1 MAVSRKISNIAIIKF
16 FDFFGGKIMTFL
28 GSLMDGYSGLFL
40 DVYRRRQIS
49 FGIYDI
55 AKSLTIPGWGV
66 IITLLI
72 QSVYMIAVGIE
83 RWLTYNKAKAA
94 VASVC
99 SESCQA
105 LKNSNIDE
113 AINISD
119 KHKDSHLAMVVSSGL
134 KEFAAHQGNTDISA
148 DEMEASKRALERA
161 IAVKTAELKRGL
173 AGLATVG
180 STAPFVGLFGT
191 VVGIIGAF
199 QALQANESAG
209 IGAVGGAIAEALV
222 ATAFGILVAIPAVWL
237 FNYFTNK
244 VTSFGVEME
253 NSASELVDY
262 FIKQRA
268 KQLRRLVG
276 TISRFCKGEYLL
288 WQYKSA
294 DPVSII
300 RRST

>member
-1 MAVSRKISNIAIIKF
+1 
-16 FDFFGGKIMTFL
+16 MTLL
-28 GSLMDGYSGLFL
+28 GSLIGMDISGLFL
-40 DVYRRRQIS
+40 MFTSETVS

-72 QSVYMIAVGIE
+72 ESVYMIAVGIE
-83 RWLTYNKAKAA
+83 RFLTYSKAKQQSRQYAPK
-94 VASVC
+94 VA
-99 SESCQA
+99 QA

-113 AINISD
+113 AINIGD

-173 AGLATVG
+173 SGLATVG

-199 QALQANESAG
+199 QALKTNESAG

-237 FNYFTNK
+237 FNYFTSK
-244 VTSFGVEME
+244 VTSFSVEME

-262 FIKQRA
+262 FIKQRSKA
-268 KQLRRLVG
+268 LRG
-276 TISRFCKGEYLL
+276 
-288 WQYKSA
+288 
-294 DPVSII
+294 
-300 RRST
+300 

>member
-1 MAVSRKISNIAIIKF
+1 
-16 FDFFGGKIMTFL
+16 MTFL
-28 GSLMDGYSGLFL
+28 FFANES
-40 DVYRRRQIS
+40 VS
-49 FGIYDI
+49 FGLYDI
-55 AKSLTIPGWGV
+55 AKSLTYPGWGV
-66 IITLLI
+66 ITVLLI
-72 QSVYMIAVGIE
+72 QSIYMIAVGIE
-83 RWLTYNKAKAA
+83 RWLTYNKAKQQSRQYAPK
-94 VASVC
+94 VA
-99 SESCQA
+99 QA

-119 KHKDSHLAMVVSSGL
+119 RHKDSHLAMVVSSGL
-134 KEFAAHQGNTDISA
+134 KEFAAHQGNSDISA

-199 QALQANESAG
+199 QALKTNESAG

-222 ATAFGILVAIPAVWL
+222 ATAFGILVAVPAVWL

-244 VTSFGVEME
+244 VTSFSVEME

-262 FIKQRA
+262 FIKQRS
-268 KQLRRLVG
+268 KQLRG
-276 TISRFCKGEYLL
+276 
-288 WQYKSA
+288 
-294 DPVSII
+294 
-300 RRST
+300 

>member
-1 MAVSRKISNIAIIKF
+1 
-16 FDFFGGKIMTFL
+16 MTFFASL
-28 GSLMDGYSGLFL
+28 VGNEFSGSFLMFAEGA
-40 DVYRRRQIS
+40 QIS

-55 AKSLTIPGWGV
+55 AASLTIPGWIV

-72 QSVYMIAVGIE
+72 QSVYLIAVGIE
-83 RWLTYNKAKAA
+83 RWLTYNKAKQQSRQYAPK
-94 VASVC
+94 VA
-99 SESCQA
+99 QA

-113 AINISD
+113 AISISD

-134 KEFAAHQGNTDISA
+134 KEFSAHTGEITS

-173 AGLATVG
+173 SGLATVG

-199 QALQANESAG
+199 VALAQAESAG
-209 IGAVGGAIAEALV
+209 IGAVGAAIAEALV
-222 ATAFGILVAIPAVWL
+222 ATAFGIGVAVPAVWL

-262 FIKQRA
+262 FIRQRT
-268 KQLRRLVG
+268 KRLQ
-276 TISRFCKGEYLL
+276 S
-288 WQYKSA
+288 
-294 DPVSII
+294 
-300 RRST
+300 

>member
-1 MAVSRKISNIAIIKF
+1 
-16 FDFFGGKIMTFL
+16 MTFL
-28 GSLMDGYSGLFL
+28 VSLFGTGASSILLMFAGEGP
-40 DVYRRRQIS
+40 S

-55 AKSLTIPGWGV
+55 ARSLSLPGWGV
-66 IITLLI
+66 IIILLI
-72 QSVYMIAVGIE
+72 MSVYMIAVGIE
-83 RWLTYNKAKAA
+83 RWLTYNKAKAQSRQYA
-94 VASVC
+94 PKVA
-99 SESCQA
+99 QA

-119 KHKDSHLAMVVSSGL
+119 RHKDSHLAMVVSSGL
-134 KEFAAHQGNTDISA
+134 KEFKAHEGNSDISA

-199 QALQANESAG
+199 QALKNNESAG

-222 ATAFGILVAIPAVWL
+222 ATAFGILVAVPAVWL

-262 FIKQRA
+262 FIKQRS
-268 KQLRRLVG
+268 KQLRG
-276 TISRFCKGEYLL
+276 
-288 WQYKSA
+288 
-294 DPVSII
+294 
-300 RRST
+300 

>member
-1 MAVSRKISNIAIIKF
+1 
-16 FDFFGGKIMTFL
+16 MTFL
-28 GSLMDGYSGLFL
+28 ASLIGTGLFL
-40 DVYRRRQIS
+40 LLQGQQGIS
-49 FGIYDI
+49 FGPYDI
-55 AKSLTIPGWGV
+55 AKSLSIPGWGV
-66 IITLLI
+66 IIVLLI
-72 QSVYMIAVGIE
+72 ESVYMIAVGIE
-83 RWLTYNKAKAA
+83 RWLTYNKARTQSRQYAPK
-94 VASVC
+94 VA
-99 SESCQA
+99 QA

-199 QALQANESAG
+199 NALRTNETAG

-222 ATAFGILVAIPAVWL
+222 TTAGGILVAVPAVWL
-237 FNYFTNK
+237 FNYFTSK
-244 VTSFGVEME
+244 VTSFSVEME

-262 FIKQRA
+262 FIKQRGKA
-268 KQLRRLVG
+268 LRG
-276 TISRFCKGEYLL
+276 
-288 WQYKSA
+288 
-294 DPVSII
+294 
-300 RRST
+300 

>member
-1 MAVSRKISNIAIIKF
+1 MI
-16 FDFFGGKIMTFL
+16 
-28 GSLMDGYSGLFL
+28 LFL
-40 DVYRRRQIS
+40 FADNAAG
-49 FGIYDI
+49 FTLYDI
-55 AKSLTIPGWGV
+55 ATKLTYPGWGV
-66 IITLLI
+66 MITLLI
-72 QSVYMIAVGIE
+72 QSVFMIAVGIE
-83 RWLTYNKAKAA
+83 RWLTYNKAKQQSRQYAPK
-94 VASVC
+94 VA
-99 SESCQA
+99 QA

-119 KHKDSHLAMVVSSGL
+119 RHKDSHLAMVVSSGL
-134 KEFAAHQGNTDISA
+134 KEFKAHEGNTDISA

-199 QALQANESAG
+199 EALRQNETAG

-222 ATAFGILVAIPAVWL
+222 ATAFGILVAVPAVWL

-262 FIKQRA
+262 FIKQRS
-268 KQLRRLVG
+268 KQLRG
-276 TISRFCKGEYLL
+276 
-288 WQYKSA
+288 
-294 DPVSII
+294 
-300 RRST
+300 

>member
-1 MAVSRKISNIAIIKF
+1 
-16 FDFFGGKIMTFL
+16 MTFL
-28 GSLMDGYSGLFL
+28 VSFLGFFLMFTGEGFSFDMYS
-40 DVYRRRQIS
+40 
-49 FGIYDI
+49 I
-55 AKSLTIPGWGV
+55 ARSLTIPGWIVIGV
-66 IITLLI
+66 LLL
-72 QSVYMIAVGIE
+72 QSIFMIAVGIE
-83 RWLTYNKAKAA
+83 RYLTYNKAKQQSRQYAPK
-94 VASVC
+94 VA
-99 SESCQA
+99 QA

-134 KEFAAHQGNTDISA
+134 KEFAAHQGNTDISGE
-148 DEMEASKRALERA
+148 EMEASKRALQRA

-199 QALQANESAG
+199 VALASTENAG
-209 IGAVGGAIAEALV
+209 IGAVGASIAEALIT
-222 ATAFGILVAIPAVWL
+222 TAFGIAVAVPAVWM

-262 FIKQRA
+262 FIKQRGR
-268 KQLRRLVG
+268 QLNG
-276 TISRFCKGEYLL
+276 
-288 WQYKSA
+288 
-294 DPVSII
+294 
-300 RRST
+300 

>member
-1 MAVSRKISNIAIIKF
+1 
-16 FDFFGGKIMTFL
+16 MTFL
-28 GSLMDGYSGLFL
+28 VSTLGADASSILMLFTGEGP
-40 DVYRRRQIS
+40 S

-72 QSVYMIAVGIE
+72 QSIYMIAVGIE
-83 RWLTYNKAKAA
+83 RWLTYNKAKQQSRQYAPK
-94 VASVC
+94 VA
-99 SESCQA
+99 QA

-119 KHKDSHLAMVVSSGL
+119 RHKDSHLAMVVSSGL
-134 KEFAAHQGNTDISA
+134 KEFKADEGNSDISA

-161 IAVKTAELKRGL
+161 IAVKNAELKRGL

-199 QALQANESAG
+199 QALKNNESAG

-222 ATAFGILVAIPAVWL
+222 ATAFGILVAVPAVWL

-244 VTSFGVEME
+244 VTSFSVEME

-262 FIKQRA
+262 FIKQRS
-268 KQLRRLVG
+268 KQLRG
-276 TISRFCKGEYLL
+276 
-288 WQYKSA
+288 
-294 DPVSII
+294 
-300 RRST
+300 

>member
-1 MAVSRKISNIAIIKF
+1 
-16 FDFFGGKIMTFL
+16 MTFL
-28 GSLMDGYSGLFL
+28 FAGADAGDAFN
-40 DVYRRRQIS
+40 VYT
-49 FGIYDI
+49 I

-66 IITLLI
+66 ITVLLI

-83 RWLTYNKAKAA
+83 RYLTYNKAKQQSRQYAPK
-94 VASVC
+94 VA
-99 SESCQA
+99 QA
-105 LKNSNIDE
+105 LKNGNIDE

-134 KEFAAHQGNTDISA
+134 KEFAAHQGSTEIST
-148 DEMEASKRALERA
+148 DEMAASERALERA

-199 QALQANESAG
+199 QALKTNENAG
-209 IGAVGGAIAEALV
+209 IGAVGGAIAEALI
-222 ATAFGILVAIPAVWL
+222 ATAFGILVAVPAVWL

-244 VTSFGVEME
+244 VTSFSVEME

-262 FIKQRA
+262 FLRQRS
-268 KQLRRLVG
+268 KSLR
-276 TISRFCKGEYLL
+276 S
-288 WQYKSA
+288 
-294 DPVSII
+294 
-300 RRST
+300 

>member
-1 MAVSRKISNIAIIKF
+1 
-16 FDFFGGKIMTFL
+16 MTL
-28 GSLMDGYSGLFL
+28 LTSLLGLFL
-40 DVYRRRQIS
+40 IFAEGEAAIS

-55 AKSLTIPGWGV
+55 AKSLTIPGWIV
-66 IITLLI
+66 IIVLLA
-72 QSVYMIAVGIE
+72 QAVYMIAVGIE
-83 RWLTYNKAKAA
+83 RWLTYNKAKQQSRQYAPK
-94 VASVC
+94 VA
-99 SESCQA
+99 QA

-134 KEFAAHQGNTDISA
+134 KEFAAHQGNSDISA
-148 DEMEASKRALERA
+148 DEMEASKRSLERA

-199 QALQANESAG
+199 QALRTDETAG
-209 IGAVGGAIAEALV
+209 IGAVGGSIAEALV
-222 ATAFGILVAIPAVWL
+222 ATAFGIGVAIPAVWL

-244 VTSFGVEME
+244 VTSFSVEME

-262 FIKQRA
+262 FIKQRT
-268 KQLRRLVG
+268 KQL
-276 TISRFCKGEYLL
+276 KG
-288 WQYKSA
+288 
-294 DPVSII
+294 
-300 RRST
+300 

>member
-1 MAVSRKISNIAIIKF
+1 MTLYLLFAE
-16 FDFFGGKIMTFL
+16 GG
-28 GSLMDGYSGLFL
+28 
-40 DVYRRRQIS
+40 IS
-49 FGIYDI
+49 FGFYDI

-72 QSVYMIAVGIE
+72 QTVYMIAVGIE
-83 RWLTYNKAKAA
+83 RMLTYSKAKQQSRQYAPK
-94 VASVC
+94 VA
-99 SESCQA
+99 QA

-119 KHKDSHLAMVVSSGL
+119 KYKDSHLAMVVSSGL
-134 KEFAAHQGNTDISA
+134 KEFSAHQSNSQIT
-148 DEMEASKRALERA
+148 EMEMESSKRALERA

-199 QALQANESAG
+199 NALRANETAG

-222 ATAFGILVAIPAVWL
+222 TTAGGILVAVPAVWL

-262 FIKQRA
+262 FIRQRS
-268 KQLRRLVG
+268 K
-276 TISRFCKGEYLL
+276 
-288 WQYKSA
+288 
-294 DPVSII
+294 
-300 RRST
+300 

>member
-1 MAVSRKISNIAIIKF
+1 
-16 FDFFGGKIMTFL
+16 MTFIASSL
-28 GSLMDGYSGLFL
+28 GTEFPIALLMFAEGA
-40 DVYRRRQIS
+40 IS

-55 AKSLTIPGWGV
+55 VKSLTIPGWAV

-72 QSVYMIAVGIE
+72 QSVYLIAVGIE
-83 RWLTYNKAKAA
+83 RWLTYNKAKQQSRQYAPK
-94 VASVC
+94 VA
-99 SESCQA
+99 QA

-134 KEFAAHQGNTDISA
+134 KEFSAHYNNEEITA
-148 DEMEASKRALERA
+148 DQMESSKRALDRA

-173 AGLATVG
+173 SGLATVG

-199 QALQANESAG
+199 VALAQAESAG
-209 IGAVGGAIAEALV
+209 IGAVGAAIAEALV
-222 ATAFGILVAIPAVWL
+222 ATAFGIGVAIPAVWL

-262 FIKQRA
+262 FIRQRT
-268 KQLRRLVG
+268 KRLQG
-276 TISRFCKGEYLL
+276 
-288 WQYKSA
+288 
-294 DPVSII
+294 
-300 RRST
+300 